1 MSLDSSPESLVS
13 NLFPRYSSASSSS
26 ALCPS
31 RTDTSSPRTWMRP
44 PSSLCWMLAFK
55 LSPLP
60 ARSSFVKSTTSFRFS
75 SDINPPSVFEILGI
89 RHFLSQTRASPPT
102 LAALR
107 LRKIRGLASALKL
120 GSQMRRLLVYH
131 ELNQNSDDVAHH
143 PIEHKPARRRKK
155 EEPRQHDRHQPGHHH
170 ALHLHRWIGAWRLRR
185 QLSRSNHRDAHHDR
199 QNVQPV
205 GL

>member
-31 RTDTSSPRTWMRP
+31 RTETSSPRTWIRP

-89 RHFLSQTRASPPT
+89 RHLLSQTRTSPPA
-102 LAALR
+102 LAAAGLR
-107 LRKIRGLASALKL
+107 NSRALAPALNL
-120 GSQMRRLLVYH
+120 GGQVRRLLVYH
-131 ELNQNSDDVAHH
+131 ELNQNADYIADH
-143 PIEHKPARRRKK
+143 PVEHKPAGRRKE
-155 EEPRQHDRHQPGHHH
+155 EEPRQHDRHQPRHHH
-170 ALHLHRWIGAWRLRR
+170 TLHLHRRIRAWRLRR
-185 QLSRSNHRDAHHDR
+185 
-199 QNVQPV
+199 
-205 GL
+205 